1 MNGQISCCENC
12 AYWRVVLD
20 YDEDVRHGECRRHA
34 PVVSRTVLD
43 EGHRGNTVWPRTI
56 PDDWCGDHDIRPE

>member
-1 MNGQISCCENC
+1 MNTQQLCCENC

-43 EGHRGNTVWPRTI
+43 EGHRGNTVWPRTV
-56 PDDWCGDHDIRPE
+56 PDDWCGDHEPRPD